1 MGFSYR
7 KSFKLAP
14 GVRMTVSKSGVG
26 YSVGGKGVRVT
37 KRARGGVQTTLHVPG
52 TGLGYTTTS
61 SASTR
66 KQSKP
71 QPADTPPKK
80 TRRRDKPTAK
90 PQPVDLIPV
99 GAPADD
105 NPRRSRRRPRSNTPS
120 AEGRSM
126 MQQPTPQE
134 NRMPRADQ
142 PMQQPRAAHTD
153 PAGESTAELA
163 PARGHRNVRVA
174 GRWYYVVMIATAGM
188 FAWVPFL
195 HAATRLKTAKARKLA
210 LIFGGLDAL
219 MYVLLAITPQDSQG
233 HTSSGP
239 ISTVGGLLALGTI
252 IVGCIMLAPLR
263 RMAYEGA
270 PVDAEDRQPNADPA
284 IKAALAARARRD
296 EARKLAANDPLLA
309 RELHIGRPDL
319 TRTYDDGGLV
329 DLNSAPAKVIAET
342 CGIPTE
348 VAATIVDAR
357 NQRSEPFSNV
367 DELFV
372 ITDLPVTTWDR
383 IRDRA
388 VLLP

>member
-1 MGFSYR
+1 MVRVDGDE
-7 KSFKLAP
+7 
-14 GVRMTVSKSGVG
+14 GVVGLVEVLQQHEQGVLGRVVDVVAALGVG
-26 YSVGGKGVRVT
+26 
-37 KRARGGVQTTLHVPG
+37 
-52 TGLGYTTTS
+52 
-61 SASTR
+61 
-66 KQSKP
+66 
-71 QPADTPPKK
+71 
-80 TRRRDKPTAK
+80 
-90 PQPVDLIPV
+90 
-99 GAPADD
+99 
-105 NPRRSRRRPRSNTPS
+105 
-120 AEGRSM
+120 
-126 MQQPTPQE
+126 
-134 NRMPRADQ
+134 
-142 PMQQPRAAHTD
+142 
-153 PAGESTAELA
+153 
-163 PARGHRNVRVA
+163 
-174 GRWYYVVMIATAGM
+174 VV
-188 FAWVPFL
+188 VPFL

-263 RMAYEGA
+263 RMVYEGA

>member
-1 MGFSYR
+1 
-7 KSFKLAP
+7 
-14 GVRMTVSKSGVG
+14 
-26 YSVGGKGVRVT
+26 
-37 KRARGGVQTTLHVPG
+37 
-52 TGLGYTTTS
+52 
-61 SASTR
+61 
-66 KQSKP
+66 
-71 QPADTPPKK
+71 
-80 TRRRDKPTAK
+80 
-90 PQPVDLIPV
+90 
-99 GAPADD
+99 
-105 NPRRSRRRPRSNTPS
+105 
-120 AEGRSM
+120 M

-233 HTSSGP
+233 HTASGP

-263 RMAYEGA
+263 RMAYESA
-270 PVDAEDRQPNADPA
+270 PIDAEDRQSNGDPA
-284 IKAALAARARRD
+284 IKAVLATRARRD

-357 NQRSEPFSNV
+357 NQRGEPFSNV

-388 VLLP
+388 VLLPGLVRAPGGGPRKPPIRPPFGVADQSHMYPRADLVGQVPAYARWCLDHAEPGPRLRAKPPDLRIGGGARQEIRAHAPMPVDLKGSIFSRSQWPSAVRHRQRSSAAEVTKANVQRH